1 MSKFNSWRT
10 SFDIE
15 GEPTGGG
22 NADVFFVKDKST
34 DKKYALK
41 ELRFYINNG
50 KKKYKRETKI
60 RFKNEMDIAKEN
72 ANTISGIL
80 PIIYSCEKEYW
91 YTMPIAEPI
100 MQYIENKEVE
110 EIVLGVVRLAE
121 TLELLHNKGI
131 SHRDIKPA
139 NIYYYNDRFSLGD
152 FGLVDFP
159 ENFDNLTRTDR
170 GLGAIFTIAPEM
182 KRNPKE
188 ADGKKADV
196 FSLAKSMWMFLSKDE
211 KGFDGVYDYLDS
223 SHSLRY
229 LDRYRDTH
237 LAEIDELLR
246 DATDNNPD
254 IRPTIKEF
262 KQRLKNWIDIYFDKD
277 KSQASDWNFLNKQ
290 LFGLNPPESSSWRK
304 VDKIIKVLNII
315 GRTPAYNH
323 MLFHDK
329 GGLDFSHAETAAEDG
344 CIKLYDTTGFCYV
357 VKPKILYFE
366 GFDEKYKW
374 NYFLLELDELNPI
387 FENNNYFDSE
397 YLVEDSPAHYVS
409 AQYAQYGVYDYDT
422 GVPLPEGFRAVY
434 RYTKGKFLIVLKRG
448 PYNGI
453 SGTYDGRHGDC
464 SADEFREYINNLIKT
479 YSKLYDYAKSD
490 DTLKYLTDEEI
501 ANMREYQREAYNED
515 IEAGILNLKKININ
529 PFKVNFPERNNKNEV
544 KEKFAEQE
552 KSKVYIKENY
562 NRWNFK
568 TILPPYETPSS
579 QKIKYAFIFN
589 SPDDH
594 WSFEFLGG
602 ENNYIC
608 TDGYIKK
615 LSSTLEKECYFVYNR
630 ELAISLRDKL
640 QQKISEFLKENNLQ
654 DLEEYESCFS
664 IKLIKSGKPTHIFT
678 KQEIEKEMRKAD
690 DRFSNQ
696 LVIDEDGHAK
706 VIKDDGYGYLFP
718 VRHESWDA
726 GNLYVGKYSKLT
738 TLDDDYIA
746 SLQGWLLYLKT
757 GRKQNM
763 DYVHENANEEEFLEE
778 IKKYY

>member
-1 MSKFNSWRT
+1 MAKINSWRT

-22 NADVFFVKDKST
+22 NANVFFVKDKST

-41 ELRFYINNG
+41 ELRFKVNNKG
-50 KKKYKRETKI
+50 EKCYKNRETMI
-60 RFKNEMDIAKEN
+60 RFINEMAIAKEN
-72 ANTISGIL
+72 ATTIPGII
-80 PIIYSCEKEYW
+80 PIIYSFEQEYW

-100 MQYIENKEVE
+100 MQYIKNKEIE
-110 EIVLGVVRLAE
+110 EIVLGVVELAE

-159 ENFDNLTRTDR
+159 DNFDNLTRTDR

-182 KRNPKE
+182 KRNPQK

-223 SHSLRY
+223 SQSLRY

-237 LAEIDELLR
+237 MVELDELLR
-246 DATDNNPD
+246 EATDNNPD
-254 IRPTIKEF
+254 IRPTIEQFKE
-262 KQRLKNWIDIYFDKD
+262 RLKNWIEIYLDID

-290 LFGLNPPESSSWRK
+290 LFGLNPPESSSWRNAN
-304 VDKIIKVLNII
+304 KIIEVLNII
-315 GRTPAYNH
+315 GKTPAYNH
-323 MLFHDK
+323 MLFHDQ
-329 GGLDFSHAETAAEDG
+329 GGLDFSYAEIAAENG
-344 CIKLYDTTGFCYV
+344 CIKLYDTIGFCYV

-409 AQYAQYGVYDYDT
+409 ARYAQYGVYDYDT
-422 GVPLPEGFRAVY
+422 GSSLPEGFRTVY

-464 SADEFREYINNLIKT
+464 SADEFRDYINNLIKF
-479 YSKLYDYAKSD
+479 SSELYANAKRD
-490 DTLKYLTDEEI
+490 DALKHLTDE
-501 ANMREYQREAYNED
+501 D
-515 IEAGILNLKKININ
+515 IEDRILSLKKINKN
-529 PFKVNFPERNNKNEV
+529 PFKKYFPERNNNKNEV

-562 NRWNFK
+562 NQWDFK
-568 TILPPYETPSS
+568 TILQPCEIPSS
-579 QKIKYAFIFN
+579 QKIKFAFIFN

-594 WSFEFLGG
+594 WSLELLSG

-608 TDGYIKK
+608 TDGHIKK
-615 LSSTLEKECYFVYNR
+615 LNPTLEKECYFVYNR

-640 QQKISEFLKENNLQ
+640 QQKVSEVLKENNLQ

-664 IKLIKSGKPTHIFT
+664 IKLIKSGKPTHLFT
-678 KQEIEKEMRKAD
+678 KQEIEEEMRKAD

-696 LVIDEDGHAK
+696 LIIDEDGYAK
-706 VIKDDGYGYLFP
+706 VIEYDGYGYLFP
-718 VRHESWDA
+718 VRHESWNA
-726 GNLYVGKYSKLT
+726 GNIYVGKYSKLS
-738 TLDDDYIA
+738 TLDDNYIA
-746 SLQGWLLYLKT
+746 SLQGWLLYLKS
-757 GRKQNM
+757 GQKQNM
-763 DYVHENANEEEFLEE
+763 DYVHENENEEELLEE